1 MTADQDGNA
10 AMSPHSP
17 LPGEEPRTIAQAKQ
31 RAKMLRKDL
40 FSRGTSISYGQALE
54 RVAAQL
60 GYRDWNTAVAR
71 LSNEPP
77 FTIQVGDAVSGA
89 YLKQPFTGRVLA
101 VRETDGGSH
110 YQVTLHFDEP
120 VDVVT
125 FDSFSAFRQRV
136 NVTVDD
142 TGVSPA
148 KTSDGEPHMVI
159 WPIAS
164 AVA

>member
-1 MTADQDGNA
+1 MPNTTHA
-10 AMSPHSP
+10 
-17 LPGEEPRTIAQAKQ
+17 LPGALPRTIAEAKQ
-31 RAKMLRKDL
+31 RARNLRKDL
-40 FSRGTSISYGQALE
+40 FARGAPISYGQALE
-54 RVAAQL
+54 RIAAEL

-77 FTIQVGDAVSGA
+77 FRIQVGDTVSGT
-89 YLKQPFTGRVLA
+89 YLKQPFTAQVLA
-101 VRETDGGSH
+101 VRETGGGSH

-136 NVTVDD
+136 NATVDD
-142 TGVSPA
+142 RGVSPA

-159 WPIAS
+159 RPHVS
-164 AVA
+164 PL